1 MDIATPGRSTIVRVG
16 QNRTATPTRDL
27 PHYLLA
33 GGALQ
38 LLALPQQLLAAV
50 HHAVDLFPPPLLLH
64 PAAPDALHDEGGG
77 AALALGWGGARVWAA
92 GHRPPHTYTP
102 TQRTPACATA
112 PMPSSCASPVH
123 NMQAKLH
130 QEGNQWKIAGG
141 GGAEYWY
148 NTKAIK

>member
-92 GHRPPHTYTP
+92 GHRTP
-102 TQRTPACATA
+102 THEHADPTHACMCNCTHAIELRLT
-112 PMPSSCASPVH
+112 
-123 NMQAKLH
+123 
-130 QEGNQWKIAGG
+130 
-141 GGAEYWY
+141 GA
-148 NTKAIK
+148 